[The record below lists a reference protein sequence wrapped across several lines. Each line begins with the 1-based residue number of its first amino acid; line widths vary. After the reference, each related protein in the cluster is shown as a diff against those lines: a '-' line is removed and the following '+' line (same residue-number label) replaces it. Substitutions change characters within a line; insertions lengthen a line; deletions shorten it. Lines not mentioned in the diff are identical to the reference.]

1 MNILIIGDAVF
12 SSCLGG
18 KLKQSHHY
26 NQHFILCTNQLINE
40 LEVSVNISLDAEDAI
55 LNFCIENKIDVVV
68 LAHQQFLENGFYDKL
83 KENSFLNRTIIVGA
97 AKETIQ
103 QFSNSTNEQ
112 KEIVSDSKNIE
123 QIVVLTDGA
132 NYKVLNERDEQQLKL
147 IEQQI
152 IKKVIEKDVNIS
164 GFLCFN
170 VFRKDENYELASYQ
184 FVMNDDVAATIFE
197 RLETDVLSLFAA
209 MDNGTLEDVI
219 IEFYD
224 KK

>member
-40 LEVSVNISLDAEDAI
+40 LEVSVNISLDDEDAI

-68 LAHQQFLENGFYDKL
+68 LAHQQVLQNGFYNRL
-83 KENSFLNRTIIVGA
+83 KENSFMNRTIIVGA
-97 AKETIQ
+97 AKQTIQ
-103 QFSNSTNEQ
+103 QFNNSTNEQ

-132 NYKVLNERDEQQLKL
+132 NYKVLNEKNEQELKL
-147 IEQQI
+147 IEKQI
-152 IKKVIEKDVNIS
+152 IERIKEKDLNIS
-164 GFLCFN
+164 GFICFN
-170 VFRKDENYELASYQ
+170 VVKKDENYELASYQ
-184 FVMNDDVAATIFE
+184 FVMNNDVAATIFE

-209 MDNGTLEDVI
+209 MDNGTLEDVN
-219 IEFYD
+219 IEFYE
-224 KK
+224 K